1 MSIGSIGGAGFA
13 VNPYASKQTGSTSGL
28 GATGAAPAN
37 DAVSEFMDWANKT
50 PAQQMRDQVLR
61 SMGIKES
68 DLANMDPKT
77 RAAVEK
83 KIAEQIR
90 QMVQHS
96 VEKKTGVAVDIKA

>member
-1 MSIGSIGGAGFA
+1 MSIGSIGGASFTSSL
-13 VNPYASKQTGSTSGL
+13 YASTKNGAAGGL
-28 GATGAAPAN
+28 GAGSASPAN

-83 KIAEQIR
+83 KIADQIK
-90 QMVQHS
+90 QMVQQS
-96 VEKKTGVAVDIKA
+96 VEKKTGVAIDIKA